1 MRQMNLI
8 ALLSAMFVF
17 FSCNSQKKAYK
28 DLGDGLFAD
37 IETTK
42 GHIVVKLNYKEVPTT
57 VANFV
62 TLAEGKNNF
71 VKVEYKGKPF
81 YNGTIFHRVIDG
93 FMIQGGDPTG
103 TGMGDPGYRFE
114 DEFVPS
120 LKHSKKGILSM
131 ANSGPNT
138 NGSQFFITQVPTPHL
153 DGRHTVFG
161 ETVKGEEVID
171 AIAKA
176 PRNGQDRPNE
186 DIKIKNITIIAN
198 GKDAQKFD
206 AVKVF
211 DNYFKSVAEREKEK
225 EERVKRASAKF
236 LEEIKVQEPQAKVL
250 PSGVKIF
257 TINNGEGK
265 QPKQTE
271 FAMVNY
277 AGYLRNGALFD
288 SNIKEIE
295 ESYGKYQAM
304 REQQNGYQPIPFP
317 YTPSAQ
323 LIPGFK
329 EALLTMKVGD
339 KIRVFIPATLGYGE
353 AGAGDV
359 IPPNS
364 DLIFDIEITG
374 TMAAPKMN

>member
-1 MRQMNLI
+1 MNLI

-93 FMIQGGDPTG
+93 FMLQGGDPTG

-288 SNIKEIE
+288 SNIKEVE